1 MKTSEVM
8 KTEAEDVQ
16 LSATTYQQCKADLM
30 RVRNAN
36 RDVARDEHYF
46 DWRYLGR
53 PGGRPPIIVQARD
66 GGGEM
71 IGSLSLIPHSYWIDD
86 AVATV
91 GLLGDISVAS
101 AWRGK
106 SIAQKMFQFLSGV
119 GAVRELKCCIVL
131 PNEPA
136 ARPLEKTGWVNASR
150 LNRYI
155 RIVGIERMLRRR
167 SCPPWLARAL
177 SAVATPAYEWT
188 CSVPASP
195 VGGTCEAAVV
205 DTVDSGFDGLWENL
219 DKTGMVIACR
229 DRAHLAWRF
238 VAHPVRR
245 YRFFVLR
252 RGSELHGYVAF
263 HVQDDHCYIDDV
275 LCRREPGLA
284 AHLLHAFVTNQRETG
299 AATTIAVQINENF
312 VSETALRRNGFV
324 RRQDFQRVMMKPRED
339 GDAGREFLNSRD
351 WFMTI
356 GDKDI

>member
-1 MKTSEVM
+1 MFKEI
-8 KTEAEDVQ
+8 E
-16 LSATTYQQCKADLM
+16 LSASSYQQCKSDVMKM
-30 RVRNAN
+30 RNMN
-36 RDVARDEHYF
+36 RDDARDESYF

-66 GGGEM
+66 GGGGV

-86 AVATV
+86 AMATV

-101 AWRGK
+101 PWRSK

-150 LNRYI
+150 LNRHI
-155 RIVGIERMLRRR
+155 RIVNFERMLRRR
-167 SCPPWLARAL
+167 SCPLWLARAL
-177 SAVATPAYEWT
+177 STVVTPAYEWVYSART
-188 CSVPASP
+188 PIARGVY
-195 VGGTCEAAVV
+195 EAAVV
-205 DTVDSGFDGLWENL
+205 DTVDAGFDGLWESL
-219 DKTGMVIACR
+219 DKMDMVIACR

-263 HVQDDHCYIDDV
+263 HVQDDHCYIDDA

-284 AHLLHAFVTNQRETG
+284 VYLLHAFVTNQRETG

-339 GDAGREFLNSRD
+339 DDAGREFLNNRD

>member
-1 MKTSEVM
+1 MKTVADE
-8 KTEAEDVQ
+8 VQ
-16 LSATTYQQCKADLM
+16 LSAATYQQCKADLM

-36 RDVARDEHYF
+36 RDVARDERYF

-53 PGGRPPIIVQARD
+53 PGARPPIIVQARD

-71 IGSLSLIPHSYWIDD
+71 IGSLSLIPHGYWIGD
-86 AVATV
+86 AMASV

-119 GAVRELKCCIVL
+119 EAVRELRCCVVL

-136 ARPLEKTGWVNASR
+136 ARPLEKTGWVNVSR
-150 LNRYI
+150 LNRHI
-155 RIVGIERMLRRR
+155 RVVSIERMLRRR
-167 SCPPWLARAL
+167 SCPPWFARFL
-177 SAVATPAYEWT
+177 SAVATPVYEWRY
-188 CSVPASP
+188 SVPAPAAGRSY
-195 VGGTCEAAVV
+195 EAAVV
-205 DTVDSGFDGLWENL
+205 DAVDAGFDGLWEDL

-229 DRAHLAWRF
+229 DRAHLEWRF
-238 VAHPVRR
+238 AAHPVRQ

-252 RGSELHGYVAF
+252 RGNELHGYVAF

-275 LCRREPGLA
+275 LCRRDAGLA
-284 AHLLHAFVTNQRETG
+284 AYLLHAFVENQHETG

-312 VSETALRRNGFV
+312 VSKTSLRRIGFV

-339 GDAGREFLNSRD
+339 GDVAREFLNSRD